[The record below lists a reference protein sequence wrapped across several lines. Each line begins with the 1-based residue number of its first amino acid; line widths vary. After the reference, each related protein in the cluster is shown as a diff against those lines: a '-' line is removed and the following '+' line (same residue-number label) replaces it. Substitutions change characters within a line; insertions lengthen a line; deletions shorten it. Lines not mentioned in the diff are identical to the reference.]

1 MNHGP
6 QFGKH
11 CSDNEEK
18 KKNHQT
24 GFQRLSSGS
33 DNPSLLKLQG
43 LLVIVKYEE
52 RAESFL
58 RFLPALWYFFF
69 NPLDWKV
76 FPFHHT
82 SSHYSSLVIT
92 ILSFNSLQRISFSSL
107 LVFQVPQPP
116 PAPSYLL
123 SLSEKPHPHPQVSA
137 LTEHHPPWHPRHATT
152 NYTALPAFNIFC
164 WKYCPNTLEGFLK
177 DRIPLLKSPST
188 CLYN

>member
-69 NPLDWKV
+69 NPLDWNC
-76 FPFHHT
+76 FPL
-82 SSHYSSLVIT
+82 SSHI
-92 ILSFNSLQRISFSSL
+92 FSL
-107 LVFQVPQPP
+107 LFTYHYYPCLQFSAENFLQFPTGIPSPPTPTCSILPTESLREATPP
-116 PAPSYLL
+116 PPGQCTNRASPS
-123 SLSEKPHPHPQVSA
+123 
-137 LTEHHPPWHPRHATT
+137 LTPPPRH
-152 NYTALPAFNIFC
+152 N
-164 WKYCPNTLEGFLK
+164 
-177 DRIPLLKSPST
+177 
-188 CLYN
+188 